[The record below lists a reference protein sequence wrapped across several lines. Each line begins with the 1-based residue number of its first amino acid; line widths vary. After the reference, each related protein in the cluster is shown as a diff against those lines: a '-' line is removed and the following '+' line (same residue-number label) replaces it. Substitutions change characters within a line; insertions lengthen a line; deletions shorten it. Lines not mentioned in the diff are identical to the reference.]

1 MSSIT
6 IPFSVEGSAKE
17 CLIQLRDLADR
28 VVIADI
34 FHGNCDPGVHVVE
47 FDPDTAAQQL
57 DAGIYI
63 LHVMIGSEIEAY
75 PLQYMP

>member
-1 MSSIT
+1 MSIT
-6 IPFSVEGSAKE
+6 IPFSVEGSEKE

-28 VVIADI
+28 VVVTEI
-34 FHGNCDPGVHVVE
+34 FRGNCLPGVHRVE
-47 FDPDTAAQQL
+47 FDPDGIPGGL

-63 LHVMIGSEIEAY
+63 LHVMIGSDDETY